1 MIFFIYKES
10 KSKKIFLG
18 WGGGVGGARVS
29 EILLQRIQMYKI
41 FFVCVCVG
49 GGGMGGGGGLE

>member
-1 MIFFIYKES
+1 M
-10 KSKKIFLG
+10 
-18 WGGGVGGARVS
+18 GGARVS